1 MMRFRLMLLLA
12 GGLLVLAT
20 WSYPLWR
27 PFLVDDVVNEAF
39 PGLSVALFDE
49 FSRLPEAE
57 QDSYR
62 RMARQD
68 PVRALAMLEAALR
81 VSAPVQEAQHPSAD
95 LLAQGSFV
103 RLDPLH
109 WAQGNAIIY
118 ALADDSTVLRLENF
132 RAANGPDL
140 RVMLSANPAPRNPVS
155 LNEGG
160 LALDLG
166 RLKGNVGN
174 QNYGIPAGIDPRL
187 YNSVVIYCR
196 RFNVVFSTATL

>member
-1 MMRFRLMLLLA
+1 MRFRLVLLLA
-12 GGLLVLAT
+12 GALLVAAT
-20 WSYPLWR
+20 WGYPLWR
-27 PFLVDDVVNEAF
+27 PLLVDDVVNEAF
-39 PGLSVALFDE
+39 PGMSRELFDE
-49 FSRLPEAE
+49 FRRLGAAE

-62 RMARQD
+62 QMARED
-68 PVRALAMLEAALR
+68 PVRALAMFEAALQTN
-81 VSAPVQEAQHPSAD
+81 VPVEEAQQATAS

-109 WAQGNAIIY
+109 WARGNALIY
-118 ALADDSTVLRLENF
+118 ALPDDSTVLRLENF

-140 RVMLSANPAPRNPVS
+140 RVMLSANPAPRNPTS
-155 LNEGG
+155 LNEGS